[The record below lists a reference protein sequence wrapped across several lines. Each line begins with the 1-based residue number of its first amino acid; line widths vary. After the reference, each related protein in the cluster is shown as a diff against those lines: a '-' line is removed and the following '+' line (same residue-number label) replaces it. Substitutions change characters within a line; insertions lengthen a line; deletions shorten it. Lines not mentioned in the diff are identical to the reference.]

1 MLWCETSLFSWC
13 RGASVIITDGGVV
26 RFMYK
31 VVIGSREPSCSIKS
45 IIVQQMNNG
54 GSEIGISCDLT
65 VSRMFI
71 YIDDVYARGQHS
83 NCSRRGLCFY
93 LCWFVC
99 LFFLHVCNNNWLY
112 LLQNQWHISRPTCY
126 MFGVRKSKSLVI
138 GRRCRSAVLSP
149 ECTVLRFLY
158 CCRRSLYI
166 RGQSRLFS
174 KQSKWKSVV
183 NSATRGDS
191 GFRRKWLKC

>member
-1 MLWCETSLFSWC
+1 
-13 RGASVIITDGGVV
+13 
-26 RFMYK
+26 MYK

-93 LCWFVC
+93 LC
-99 LFFLHVCNNNWLY
+99 
-112 LLQNQWHISRPTCY
+112 
-126 MFGVRKSKSLVI
+126 
-138 GRRCRSAVLSP
+138 
-149 ECTVLRFLY
+149 
-158 CCRRSLYI
+158 
-166 RGQSRLFS
+166 
-174 KQSKWKSVV
+174 
-183 NSATRGDS
+183 
-191 GFRRKWLKC
+191 